1 MTDNWGAQL
10 LRARERLLTGG
21 RIEEIEGPSAE
32 ILASW
37 RRSSDDGVDANKLNT
52 SYVENVNLAS
62 RLARAASS
70 VVDGVAEDVA
80 GSPVSAILADSRGR
94 VLLRRSGVGDLERG
108 LDSVLLAPGFSYAEH
123 HVGTNGIGSAL
134 EGRGAYA
141 VCGHEHFSEPLQ
153 DFACFGVPVRD
164 PFSHRFVGVLDIT
177 TWAGCANPALG
188 ALVRQAVTVIEAR
201 LGELGGQGERML
213 LDEYLGASRR
223 SGSSVL
229 ALSDSVWMSTP
240 EAARMIGAVE
250 HGDTW
255 TMVRDAL
262 GRSDAAET
270 PLTMS
275 DGRETMLRLR
285 AVRRGNELVGALAF
299 PSGTTP
305 RPSALRRPA
314 TGMLPR
320 FAAGTPVML
329 DAARRVSRHCAQRD
343 PLAVIG
349 EPGVGKAALVEAAL
363 QLHAADKMVVVRD
376 AAWNAGPD
384 DLARLITDVGAALR
398 AGSPV
403 MVKHGERLTAD
414 ALGRLCGEVLAVTDA
429 GWLALTVRV
438 AEGDPIPPELG
449 TTGIPTVLVPPL
461 RERIEDLPAIVAV
474 LLARQ
479 PGKRSVAVTDQLMTR
494 LQHER
499 WPGNVA
505 EINDLLAEMLR
516 ATDLHKLDIADLPAR
531 FGRGLRRRLTPMEWL
546 ERGAIVQSLRT
557 AEGRKDVAA
566 TSLGISRASIYR
578 KIRLFE
584 ITPDEYI

>member
-1 MTDNWGAQL
+1 MADDWAATM

-37 RRSSDDGVDANKLNT
+37 RRSTDGGVDARDVTT

-62 RLARAASS
+62 RLARAAGS

-80 GSPVSAILADSRGR
+80 GSPVAAVLADSRGR
-94 VLLRRSGVGDLERG
+94 VLLRRSGLGELERRF
-108 LDSVLLAPGFSYAEH
+108 DSVLLAPGFSYAEH
-123 HVGTNGIGSAL
+123 HVGTNGIGSTL
-134 EGRGAYA
+134 EARGAYA
-141 VCGHEHFSEPLQ
+141 VCGHEHFSERLQ

-164 PFSHRFVGVLDIT
+164 PFSHRFVGVLNIA
-177 TWAGCANPALG
+177 TWADRANPALA
-188 ALVRQAVTVIEAR
+188 ALVRQAVAVIESR
-201 LGELGGQGERML
+201 LVELGGQGERLL

-223 SGSSVL
+223 SGSGVL
-229 ALSDSVWMSTP
+229 AISDSVWMSTP
-240 EAARMIGAVE
+240 ELTRVIGSVE

-255 TMVRDAL
+255 TMVQDAL
-262 GRSDAAET
+262 GRSDAAEA

-299 PSGTTP
+299 PASTTP
-305 RPSALRRPA
+305 RPPAPRRPVA
-314 TGMLPR
+314 GMLPR
-320 FAAGTPVML
+320 FVAGTPSML
-329 DAARRVSRHCAQRD
+329 DAARRVSKHCAHRD
-343 PLAVIG
+343 PVALIG
-349 EPGVGKAALVEAAL
+349 EPGVGKAALVQAAL
-363 QLHAADKMVVVRD
+363 QLHAAGKIAVVRE
-376 AAWNAGPD
+376 AVRNAGPD
-384 DLARLITDVGAALR
+384 DVDRLIIDVGTALR

-403 MVKHGERLTAD
+403 MIKHGERLPAD
-414 ALGRLCGEVLAVTDA
+414 ALDRLCGEARAIADA

-438 AEGDPIPPELG
+438 AAGDPITPELG

-461 RERIEDLPAIVAV
+461 RERTEDLPAIVAV

-479 PGKRSVAVTDQLMTR
+479 PGTRSVAVTGQLMTR
-494 LQHER
+494 LQHEP
-499 WPGNVA
+499 WPRNVA
-505 EINDLLAEMLR
+505 EVNDLLAEMLR
-516 ATDLHKLDIADLPAR
+516 ATDGDKLDISDLPTR

-546 ERGAIVQSLRT
+546 ERGAIVQALRA

-584 ITPDEYI
+584 IAPDDYI

>member
-1 MTDNWGAQL
+1 MTDDWGATL

-37 RRSSDDGVDANKLNT
+37 RRSSDDGVDANELTT

-70 VVDGVAEDVA
+70 VIDGVAQDVA

-94 VLLRRSGVGDLERG
+94 VLLRRCGDGDFERR

-134 EGRGAYA
+134 EDRGAYA
-141 VCGHEHFSEPLQ
+141 VRGHEHFSEPLQ
-153 DFACFGVPVRD
+153 DFACFGAPVRD

-177 TWAGCANPALG
+177 TWAAWANPALA
-188 ALVRQAVTVIEAR
+188 ALVRQAVAVVEAR
-201 LGELGGQGERML
+201 LVELRGQGERML
-213 LDEYLGASRR
+213 LDEYLGASWR
-223 SGSSVL
+223 SGSAVL
-229 ALSDSVWMSTP
+229 AISDSVWMSTP
-240 EAARMIGAVE
+240 EVARVIGAVE

-305 RPSALRRPA
+305 RPPALRRSVA
-314 TGMLPR
+314 GMLPR
-320 FAAGTPVML
+320 FAASTPAVL

-349 EPGVGKAALVEAAL
+349 EPGAGKAALVEAAL
-363 QLHAADKMVVVRD
+363 QLHAAGKMVVVRD
-376 AAWNAGPD
+376 AVRIAGPD
-384 DLARLITDVGAALR
+384 DLDRLITDVGAALR

-403 MVKHGERLTAD
+403 MVKHGERLTAN
-414 ALGRLCGEVLAVTDA
+414 ALDRLCGEVRAVTDA

-438 AEGDPIPPELG
+438 AEGDPITPELG

-479 PGKRSVAVTDQLMTR
+479 PGTRSVAVTEQLMTR

-516 ATDLHKLDIADLPAR
+516 ATDLHKLDISDLPAR

-546 ERGAIVQSLRT
+546 ERGAIVRSLR
-557 AEGRKDVAA
+557 AGEGRKDVAA

-578 KIRLFE
+578 KIKLFE